1 VPAEIAPVSVI
12 DVRKIYGSDGTQT
25 IALDGV
31 SLEVARGEMVALV
44 GPSGCGKSTLLNL
57 IGCIDL
63 PTSGVVRIGGAATN
77 AMNDDALTRLRRD
90 RIGTVFQFFNLLPAM
105 TAEENAALPLVLGRR
120 PQREITQRVQA
131 ALQAVGLGEKAR
143 AFPAQLSGG
152 QMQRVAIARAIVH
165 EPSIV
170 LADEPTGN
178 LDSENGDAI
187 LRLLRTLA
195 LNGQAILMA
204 THAPTAAAVCDR
216 TIQMRDGRI
225 VA

>member
-1 VPAEIAPVSVI
+1 MPPEVAPVSVI
-12 DVRKIYGSDGTQT
+12 DVHKIYGSDGTQT
-25 IALDGV
+25 RALDGV
-31 SLEVARGEMVALV
+31 SLEVQRGEMVALV

-63 PTSGVVRIGGAATN
+63 PTSGVVRIGGAATE
-77 AMNDDALTRLRRD
+77 AMSDDELTRLRRD

-105 TAEENAALPLVLGRR
+105 TAEENVALPLVLGRR
-120 PQREITQRVQA
+120 SQREIAQRVQA
-131 ALQAVGLGEKAR
+131 ALQAVGLREKAR

-165 EPSIV
+165 EPAIV

-187 LRLLRTLA
+187 LQLLRTLA

-204 THAPTAAAVCDR
+204 THAPAAAAVCDR
-216 TIQMRDGRI
+216 TIHMRDGRI
-225 VA
+225 VS